1 MQKKTHYL
9 VFTFPSFIL
18 MGCVMLF
25 PLGYALVNSF
35 LSDSG
40 PDVRFVGFANYV
52 EVLTSPAFY
61 HSLGV
66 SVLFTV
72 CVVVLEFL
80 IGLYLA
86 LQLDKIRFGKKIIS
100 VTLYLPFIITAA
112 AAGVIFR
119 WMLMPEWGI
128 VNQLLL
134 DLHLPAPNWFDSPTW
149 AMVGIIAAEVWQN
162 TPFVLIILYSGLQSL
177 PKEQLE
183 AGEIDGANS
192 RQLFWNV
199 TLPHLRHLILFV
211 FMMRT
216 MDAWRLFDRIYTM
229 TQGGPGDA
237 TETMVLYNFRVSFKL
252 LHSGE
257 GLAIGILTL
266 LILTVPIVIYLRTMR
281 SQEVD

>member
-1 MQKKTHYL
+1 MQKKMPYF
-9 VFTFPSFIL
+9 VFTLPSLL
-18 MGCVMLF
+18 MMSCVMLF
-25 PLGYALVNSF
+25 PLGYAVFNS
-35 LSDSG
+35 LYSNSG
-40 PDVRFVGFANYV
+40 TEFVGLDNYAT
-52 EVLTSPAFY
+52 VLTSPAFY
-61 HSLGV
+61 HSLKV

-72 CVVVLEFL
+72 VVVSLEFV
-80 IGLYLA
+80 IGLFLA
-86 LQLDKIRFGKKIIS
+86 VQLDKIGFGRKFFS

-128 VNQLLL
+128 VNQLLMGL
-134 DLHLPAPNWFDSPTW
+134 GIPAPNWFDNPDW
-149 AMVGIIAAEVWQN
+149 AMVGIIMAEVWQS
-162 TPFVLIILYSGLQSL
+162 TPFVLIIMFSGLQSL

-183 AGEIDGANS
+183 AGEIDGASS

-237 TETMVLYNFRVSFKL
+237 TETMVLYNFRISFRL
-252 LHSGE
+252 LRNGE
-257 GLAIGILTL
+257 GLAVGVLTL
-266 LILTVPIVIYLRTMR
+266 LILCIPIVFYLRTMR
-281 SQEVD
+281 SKEVD

>member
-1 MQKKTHYL
+1 MLKRMQYL
-9 VFTFPSFIL
+9 FFTFPSFL
-18 MGCVMLF
+18 MMGCVMLI
-25 PLGYALVNSF
+25 PLGYAIVNSF
-35 LSDSG
+35 YAARG
-40 PDVRFVGFANYV
+40 GTTQFVGFQNYAS
-52 EVLTSPAFY
+52 VLSSPAFY

-66 SVLFTV
+66 SVLFTA
-72 CVVVLEFL
+72 CVVILQFV

-86 LQLDKIRFGKKIIS
+86 LQLDKITFGKKIIS
-100 VTLYLPFIITAA
+100 VTLYIPFIITAA

-128 VNQLLL
+128 VNQLLTL
-134 DLHLPAPNWFDSPTW
+134 VGLPAPNWFDSPSW
-149 AMVGIIAAEVWQN
+149 AMAAIIGAEVWQN
-162 TPFVLIILYSGLQSL
+162 MPFVLIILYSGLQSL
-177 PKEQLE
+177 PKEQME

-237 TETMVLYNFRVSFKL
+237 TETMVLYNFRMSFRL
-252 LHSGE
+252 LREGE
-257 GLAIGILTL
+257 GLAIGVLTL
-266 LILTVPIVIYLRTMR
+266 LILCIPIAVYLRTMR